1 MNLSPTT
8 YCYLAKVYPKLHP
21 PVLEPLAICL
31 TNILTYHLAMWPLL
45 PAVCIYFKLYLYSCA
60 FIWKNSL
67 DAALNQWL
75 SRQLSHRLISYHC
88 TTCSTEWGEINIWS
102 EVYELADEFAVAF
115 PVSMRGQQLKTAN
128 GFQPLLFWRQ
138 GSQDPSGKQASYLL
152 CEQLTES
159 GFINNQVS
167 HHSWLGFWTTRL

>member
-21 PVLEPLAICL
+21 PDLEPPAICL

-45 PAVCIYFKLYLYSCA
+45 PAVCIYFKPYLNSCA
-60 FIWKNSL
+60 IIWKNSL

-75 SRQLSHRLISYHC
+75 SRQPLQWQSYHC

-102 EVYELADEFAVAF
+102 EVCELADEFAVAF

-128 GFQPLLFWRQ
+128 GYFEGREARIQVGNKPATFFVN
-138 GSQDPSGKQASYLL
+138 S
-152 CEQLTES
+152 LTES
-159 GFINNQVS
+159 GIINNQVS
-167 HHSWLGFWTTRL
+167 HHSWLGFWTTTL